1 MMANGHINALS
12 LCIIICTAFSLVSSI
27 TLPYMVTNKPP
38 RHTKYTL
45 NSTTLVNGTKI
56 ANFAATTATKGV
68 VLYKITASNGATCI
82 LLKVDGLIEVYFKSH
97 IGSERADTYMPE
109 DALVEGTCKY
119 EDTAS
124 MKITWDGYSMIWSF
138 AKTPGGER
146 WYVSQIEL
154 IVSTELERYHS
165 VRSYVLPAKSFK
177 LNHDQMIFPTPVGK
191 SYACEETTVTLTFPE
206 GEYNPASFSGK
217 VFLRTF
223 QLQPFMYKGAIFGPA
238 FDCNVQL
245 AFRDETA
252 PIAVG
257 STLAIAV
264 LATVT
269 GYGVFRY
276 FKIKKVQ
283 YNTME

>member
-1 MMANGHINALS
+1 MANDQINAS
-12 LCIIICTAFSLVSSI
+12 TLCVIICTVFSLVSSI

-45 NSTTLVNGTKI
+45 NSTMLVNGTKI
-56 ANFAATTATKGV
+56 SNFAATTATKGV
-68 VLYKITASNGATCI
+68 VLYKVTASNGATCI

-97 IGSERADTYMPE
+97 IGKEQVDTYMPE
-109 DALVEGTCKY
+109 DALVEGTCKN
-119 EDTAS
+119 EDSAS
-124 MKITWDGYSMIWSF
+124 MKISWEGYSMIWNF

-146 WYVSQIEL
+146 WYVSQIDL
-154 IVSTELERYHS
+154 TVSTALERYHS
-165 VRSYVLPAKSFK
+165 VKAYVLPAKSFR
-177 LNHDQMIFPTPVGK
+177 LVHDQMIFPTPVGK
-191 SYACEETTVTLTFPE
+191 SYACEESTLTLELPE
-206 GEYNPASFSGK
+206 GEYNPASLSGQ
-217 VFLRTF
+217 VYLRTF
-223 QLQPFMYKGAIFGPA
+223 QLQPFMYKGSNFGPA
-238 FDCNVQL
+238 FDCNMQV
-245 AFRDETA
+245 AFKDETV